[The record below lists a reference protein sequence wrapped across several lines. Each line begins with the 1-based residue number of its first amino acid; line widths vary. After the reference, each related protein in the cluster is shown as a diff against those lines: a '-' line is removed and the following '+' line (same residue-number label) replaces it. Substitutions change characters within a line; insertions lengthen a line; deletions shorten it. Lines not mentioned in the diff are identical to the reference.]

1 MATDGNKDILLERRI
16 LGNGAP
22 CQSKDE
28 IKQLWT
34 EIKFIQEKMATF
46 QVLTH
51 RVNSI
56 ETILAEFKKD
66 FETTMTDIHAIQ
78 ISITETN
85 LLRTWV
91 GHVVIAVLA
100 AGLTLVVTRYG
111 SAV

>member
-1 MATDGNKDILLERRI
+1 MAVNDVIIDRR
-16 LGNGAP
+16 GSGSSPP
-22 CQSKDE
+22 CQSKE
-28 IKQLWT
+28 EFKQLWA
-34 EIKFIQEKMATF
+34 EIKFIQDKLASF

-66 FETTMTDIHAIQ
+66 FEATMTDIHAIQ

-85 LLRTWV
+85 LVRTWV
-91 GHVVIAVLA
+91 GHVVIAILA
-100 AGLTLVVTRYG
+100 AGLTLVATKYG